1 MESILIGEVLKPQG
15 IKGEI
20 KVYPITDNT
29 ERFRDL
35 KEIYLSDGKTEKKIH
50 VQGVRIDPKGIVFLT
65 LEGIATREDAE
76 KIRGF
81 EVRLDRSEIPPLQD
95 RWYYFELEGMQV
107 YENDILL
114 GTLIRVQETG
124 SNDIYIVR
132 GEKTEFCVPALRTV
146 VKKVDVQAKRMD
158 VILPPGLLDDES

>member
-132 GEKTEFCVPALRTV
+132 GEKTEFCVPALKNV
-146 VKKVDVQAKRMD
+146 VKKVDVPAKRMD

>member
-1 MESILIGEVLKPQG
+1 MESVLIGEVLKPQG

-29 ERFRDL
+29 ERFRGL
-35 KEIYLSDGKTEKKIH
+35 KKINLSDGKTEKIFH
-50 VQGVRIDPKGIVFLT
+50 VQRVRIDPKGIVFLT

-81 EVRLDRSEIPPLQD
+81 EVRLDRAEVPPLQD

-132 GEKTEFCVPALRTV
+132 GQKTEFCVPALKTV

-158 VILPPGLLDDES
+158 VILPPGLLDD